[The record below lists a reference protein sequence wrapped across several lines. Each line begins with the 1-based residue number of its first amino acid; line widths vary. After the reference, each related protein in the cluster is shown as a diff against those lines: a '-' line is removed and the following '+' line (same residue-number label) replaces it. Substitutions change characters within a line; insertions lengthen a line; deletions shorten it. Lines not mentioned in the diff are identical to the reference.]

1 MASVRECGCGHKI
14 IDDDKIIYTSQAAM
28 AYDIETLTIV
38 LDMALSWLSEILDIP
53 TSEIYQDFYDLS
65 GRNMMLE
72 SMNAVLRK
80 QGRYHKIPTITE
92 QSFALV
98 KECLKQKM
106 PEFSTVENVR
116 NILNRVD
123 AECE

>member
-1 MASVRECGCGHKI
+1 MASVRECGYGHKI

-38 LDMALSWLSEILDIP
+38 LGMAISWLSEILDIP

-80 QGRYHKIPTITE
+80 QGRYHKLPTITE
-92 QSFALV
+92 QSFAIV
-98 KECLKQKM
+98 KECL
-106 PEFSTVENVR
+106 
-116 NILNRVD
+116 
-123 AECE
+123 